1 MLSVPLREILM
12 TQSKNLFGSNINL
25 VKSHNV
31 QAVLLSLLDDGPI
44 SRVEL
49 AEKLSLS
56 NTTITNIISELL
68 EDEIIQ
74 EQMVEVPGK
83 RKRVGRPRKM
93 LRLDPEARFAV
104 GVHIGVG
111 LYRVA
116 ITNLCAEIIYNEI
129 ETFDLTTPPEV
140 VIKNIVQLIRSA
152 ITKSKIDRQRVI
164 GVGAG
169 ASGLVNFDNGIN
181 VLAPRLGWENVP
193 IKYLM
198 EEQLGLPVC
207 VDNNVRT
214 MALAEAFFGDGRGAS
229 ILAFV
234 YGRIGVGSGI
244 VVNGQVF
251 HGSGAGA
258 GEIGHTTI
266 IPKGGDTCTCGNTG
280 CLETLLSEPVWI
292 RAAEKFAADHPDS
305 ILAKYIKQDLGS
317 TRIESVFN
325 AARNGDR
332 LAQQFIE
339 DRSCY
344 LGIALANLVNVLNPE
359 MIILGGMFA
368 QGSDLILPIAE
379 AKMRE
384 TAFAGL
390 GEGVVLKVTSFGWRA
405 GVIGA
410 ASLALTTYFYLNSE
424 GL

>member
-1 MLSVPLREILM
+1 M
-12 TQSKNLFGSNINL
+12 TKSNNLLGSNIYL
-25 VKSHNV
+25 VKSHNLR
-31 QAVLLSLLDDGPI
+31 AILLSLLQDGPI

-56 NTTITNIISELL
+56 NTTITNLIAELL
-68 EDEIIQ
+68 DQGIIRE
-74 EQMVEVPGK
+74 EQVESSEK
-83 RKRVGRPRKM
+83 RRRVGRPRRM
-93 LRLDPEARFAV
+93 LRLVPSARYAV

-111 LYRVA
+111 IFRVA
-116 ITNLCAEIIYNEI
+116 ITNLFAEIIYNEI
-129 ETFDLTTPPEV
+129 ATFDLTTQPEG
-140 VIKNIVQLIRSA
+140 VIKDIVRLIEIAIEKSA
-152 ITKSKIDRQRVI
+152 IERERVI
-164 GVGAG
+164 GVGVG
-169 ASGLVNFDNGIN
+169 ASGLVNYERGIN

-193 IKYLM
+193 IQHLM
-198 EEQLGLPVC
+198 EIQLDLPVC

-214 MALAEAFFGDGRGAS
+214 MALAEAFFGDGRGVGV
-229 ILAFV
+229 LAFV

-244 VVNGQVF
+244 VVDGQVF
-251 HGSGAGA
+251 RGSGAGA

-266 IPKGGDTCTCGNTG
+266 IPQGGDTCTCGNTG

-292 RAAEKFAADHPDS
+292 RHAENLAASHPDS
-305 ILAKYIKQDLGS
+305 TLATYLKQGDERSPIELIFSAATDGDELAK
-317 TRIESVFN
+317 
-325 AARNGDR
+325 
-332 LAQQFIE
+332 QFIE

-359 MIILGGMFA
+359 LIILGGMFA

-384 TAFAGL
+384 AAFAGL
-390 GEGVVLKVTSFGWRA
+390 GEKVKLKITSYGWRA

-410 ASLALTTYFYLNSE
+410 AALALTTFFYQQTK